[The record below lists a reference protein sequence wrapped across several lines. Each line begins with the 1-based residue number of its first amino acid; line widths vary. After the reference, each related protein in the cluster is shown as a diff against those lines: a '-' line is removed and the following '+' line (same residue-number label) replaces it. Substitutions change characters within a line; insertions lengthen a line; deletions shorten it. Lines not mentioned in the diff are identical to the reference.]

1 MFRTFQK
8 RPFHAPQVS
17 VHCLMACESG
27 RFRRLG
33 RDAPG
38 HPPARLLLSGQT
50 GIADIVLE
58 RPIAMERA
66 EDVAD
71 LGRVV
76 LRDGGRTLGVGTV
89 IEILT

>member
-1 MFRTFQK
+1 
-8 RPFHAPQVS
+8 
-17 VHCLMACESG
+17 MACESG

-50 GIADIVLE
+50 GIA
-58 RPIAMERA
+58 RA
-66 EDVAD
+66 DDVAD

-89 IEILT
+89 IEILN